1 MEPIQKTG
9 SPTRPAGNRDA
20 TVCRAGIR
28 ILALT
33 LFLALLFI
41 AVPVA
46 AEEYTTY
53 RLKDIRTV
61 YTKDPMPSSPLV
73 RIDGTYADANGGY
86 AKFTLLGD
94 SPKPE
99 CKGASQSFSV
109 TWKFDRDVSSLS
121 GPKDAQLC
129 TVMGAIEADGDPN
142 DCISCGDCDDV
153 SLIVWSGLAG
163 PSDASTLP
171 QPYSGDAIVY
181 HYYEPGHKNSWVYK
195 PWAGDTNPS
204 GPIGLYSN
212 LNNYRGGGY
221 TLSVKVPRVP
231 QEGGFY
237 IYFQYI
243 YEGVSG
249 GSRVT
254 ATTAP
259 STSVPMTS
267 TRSTSIS
274 STSMPSTSLFSTS
287 VPSTAAT
294 TSTRTQGGGGAS
306 RCSLVGTWDWQNGAG
321 TTYMHADG
329 TMEYQ
334 GRDGRRLYGVWDADG
349 TSSGSYVLSWIG
361 NGALDALTISDDCNR
376 LDGSNNFYDHVTATR
391 VSNSDAVPST
401 LRAETTIASTIAT
414 TVRAETTTVGART
427 TTAGGRASTPLSVVT
442 IAGALS
448 CACLIIALR
457 RSGK

>member
-33 LFLALLFI
+33 LLLALLSI

-99 CKGASQSFSV
+99 CTGASQTFSV

-195 PWAGDTNPS
+195 PWAGDTNP

-237 IYFQYI
+237 IFFQYI
-243 YEGVSG
+243 YEGMSGDSRTTSPSVS
-249 GSRVT
+249 
-254 ATTAP
+254 
-259 STSVPMTS
+259 
-267 TRSTSIS
+267 
-274 STSMPSTSLFSTS
+274 STS

-294 TSTRTQGGGGAS
+294 TSPRTQGGGGAS
-306 RCSLVGTWDWQNGAG
+306 RCSPVGTWDWQNGAG

-329 TMEYQ
+329 TMEYR
-334 GRDGRRLYGVWDADG
+334 GRDGRRFDGVWVADD

-376 LDGSNNFYDHVTATR
+376 MDGSNNFYDHVTATR
-391 VSNSDAVPST
+391 VSNSDTAPST
-401 LRAETTIASTIAT
+401 LRAETTVASTEAT
-414 TVRAETTTVGART
+414 TIRTETTTIRTETTTVGART
-427 TTAGGRASTPLSVVT
+427 TTAGGGASTPLSVVT
-442 IAGALS
+442 IAGALA
-448 CACLIIALR
+448 CACLIVALR